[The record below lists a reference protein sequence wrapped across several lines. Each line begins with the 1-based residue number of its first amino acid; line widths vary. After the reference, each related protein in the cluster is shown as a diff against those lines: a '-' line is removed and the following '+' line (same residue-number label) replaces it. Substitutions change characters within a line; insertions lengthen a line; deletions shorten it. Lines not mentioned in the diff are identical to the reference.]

1 MVKEIRDMA
10 REAREIEKKESKNH
24 DEEGDMLDEALN
36 STSKI
41 RIEKE
46 IGARL
51 NMLEKKLNSKR
62 ESFPGSFIG
71 LLDKDGEDAKGV
83 KKFKFRGPEKI
94 SSNGAKGFSGLTNG
108 SKSSY
113 ENGISKCEIKFHDSK
128 QIDTELREVEKSH
141 AKDVLLLRRGSLSFM
156 QELKTEVEHVMP
168 LPVGS
173 LRAYKARLDE
183 KCQTRVIELPHEQSL
198 GLL

>member
-1 MVKEIRDMA
+1 MVKEIRAMA
-10 REAREIEKKESKNH
+10 REAREIEKKESKNQ
-24 DEEGDMLDEALN
+24 DEESGMLDEALN
-36 STSKI
+36 SMSKI
-41 RIEKE
+41 GIEKE
-46 IGARL
+46 I
-51 NMLEKKLNSKR
+51 
-62 ESFPGSFIG
+62 
-71 LLDKDGEDAKGV
+71 DAKDV
-83 KKFKFRGPEKI
+83 KKFKFRGPEKS

-128 QIDTELREVEKSH
+128 QIDAELREVAKSH
-141 AKDVLLLRRGSLSFM
+141 AKDVIVVKKGQLKLYACQPFS

-173 LRAYKARLDE
+173 LQAYKARLDQ
-183 KCQTRVIELPHEQSL
+183 KCQTRVIKLPHEQSL